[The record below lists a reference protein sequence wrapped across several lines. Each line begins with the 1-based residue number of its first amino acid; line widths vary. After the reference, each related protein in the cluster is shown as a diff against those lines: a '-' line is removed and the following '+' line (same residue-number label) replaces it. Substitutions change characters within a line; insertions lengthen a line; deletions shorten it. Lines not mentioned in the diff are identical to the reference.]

1 MKKSTPKKPKPVPE
15 ELKTKYDELM
25 DRLVDS
31 GRLTADQ
38 ADKEARSKLGLSEGF
53 KKALRRGKRGNE
65 AALAK
70 EIARQAFR
78 QTVTNADAF
87 KLGQLASEQGLT
99 MKPPSRYQLM
109 AAEFESQ
116 IRKLAQASANPRE
129 ARAKADKAKAQVS
142 KRELSDFYYSQLP
155 EYTKQLDRISD
166 IHYRS
171 QDVKERHRQREEEKE
186 IKRKLGITEAL
197 INLSRRG
204 FI

>member
-1 MKKSTPKKPKPVPE
+1 MKKTTPKKPKPVPE

-25 DRLVDS
+25 DRLIDS
-31 GRLTADQ
+31 GRVTPDQ
-38 ADKEARSKLGLSEGF
+38 ADQEVRSKLGLSEGF
-53 KKALRRGKRGNE
+53 KKALRQGKRGNE

-70 EIARQAFR
+70 EIMRQAFR
-78 QTVTNADAF
+78 QTATMADAF
-87 KLGQLASEQGLT
+87 KLGEIATQHNLT
-99 MKPPSRYQLM
+99 MKVPSKSQLI

-116 IRKLAQASANPRE
+116 IRKLAQAAANPRE
-129 ARAKADKAKAQVS
+129 ARAKADKAKLQTS
-142 KRELSDFYYSQLP
+142 KRELADFYYSELP
-155 EYTKQLDRISD
+155 EYQKGLDRISN

-171 QDVKERHRQREEEKE
+171 RDMQERHRQRAEENE